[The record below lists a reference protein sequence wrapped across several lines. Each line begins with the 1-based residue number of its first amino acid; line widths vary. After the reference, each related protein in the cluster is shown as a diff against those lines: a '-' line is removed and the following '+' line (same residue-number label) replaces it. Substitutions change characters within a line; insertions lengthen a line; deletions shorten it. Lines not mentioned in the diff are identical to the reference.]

1 MATTSTT
8 AGTANTTATPQPLQ
22 PIPRD
27 QIGENTNWRNWFNNL
42 AQNGSIITTRLNYNS
57 LTTDS
62 AGNLYAGASNLAAGI
77 PYFVNTAQLA
87 DAAVS
92 AAKLGALSV
101 NTANIN
107 PGAVTQ
113 ALIASGAVGY
123 QQFQTGL
130 TPVSIVASLP
140 SLPNTNYPLNS
151 VVSLTTDGKL
161 YRNVSGVWTAAVNGA
176 DITVNTIP
184 AVALV
189 NNSITATQIAPVT
202 ITAAQIANNTITSGQ
217 IAAYTITAGQIAA
230 NTITAGQIA
239 ANTITASQI
248 QAGTIT
254 TNQIASNTILA
265 NNIAANTITAGQI
278 AANTIT
284 AGQIQAST
292 ITSTQIAANTIT
304 ASNILANTITASQI
318 AAGTITATQIAS
330 NTIVAGNIATGTI
343 TAASGILANA
353 SVGTLTIAGQ
363 AVTIPVSAF
372 SASGG
377 LYNGTTPYTTI
388 SATITSTGAP
398 IAITGGCTAYV
409 NYTTNPDYYMS
420 ITRVSG
426 SVPTSGGTQLWTG
439 LLNGS
444 VTTANYPTIGDTPGA
459 GTWTYEV
466 QVWIVSGSG
475 DAIIYSN
482 SSLLLL
488 ETKR

>member
-92 AAKLGALSV
+92 ASKLAALSV

-107 PGAVTQ
+107 YGAVTQ

-161 YRNVSGVWTAAVNGA
+161 YRNVSGVWTKAVDGVDLIPSSVTGSTAIAAG
-176 DITVNTIP
+176 
-184 AVALV
+184 
-189 NNSITATQIAPVT
+189 T
-202 ITAAQIANNTITSGQ
+202 ITGDRIT
-217 IAAYTITAGQIAA
+217 
-230 NTITAGQIA
+230 
-239 ANTITASQI
+239 ANTITAS
-248 QAGTIT
+248 
-254 TNQIASNTILA
+254 
-265 NNIAANTITAGQI
+265 NIAANTITAGQI

-284 AGQIQAST
+284 AG
-292 ITSTQIAANTIT
+292 
-304 ASNILANTITASQI
+304 QI

-330 NTIVAGNIATGTI
+330 NTIVAGNIAAGTITGAVIAANTVAASNMVTGTI
-343 TAASGILANA
+343 TAASAILGTA
-353 SVGTLTIAGQ
+353 SVQTLTIAGQ
-363 AVTIPVSAF
+363 AVTTPVGAY
-372 SASGG
+372 SASTV
-377 LYNGTTPYTTI
+377 NAGTGWTSILSASITATGNPIQISFGSAMAASTI
-388 SATITSTGAP
+388 EGSSATASTYGYARVRRSDNTIMWSSMVIASSYYNLYSFPGAGTL
-398 IAITGGCTAYV
+398 AIIF
-409 NYTTNPDYYMS
+409 S
-420 ITRVSG
+420 
-426 SVPTSGGTQLWTG
+426 
-439 LLNGS
+439 
-444 VTTANYPTIGDTPGA
+444 DTPSA
-459 GTWTYEV
+459 GTWTYYLEAYYTV
-466 QVWIVSGSG
+466 TPSGGAGGSFTLT
-475 DAIIYSN
+475 SN
-482 SSLLLL
+482 SALLL